1 MITKD
6 EAKRIYTNL
15 KRRKKK
21 DEIDEKVL
29 SVLTNTIMPSLRKYD
44 CMMVI
49 GNDTLDFLTKDGIK
63 RLKEYGFRF
72 FKYSKYSECVWN
84 DDSSLINMC
93 RNLNIFNLG
102 SYLGEI

>member
-21 DEIDEKVL
+21 DEVDEKVL
-29 SVLTNTIMPSLRKYD
+29 SVLTNIIMPSLRRYD
-44 CMMVI
+44 CSMVI
-49 GNDTLDFLTKDGIK
+49 KNDTLDFLTKEGIE
-63 RLKEYGFRF
+63 RLKKFGFRF

-84 DDSSLINMC
+84 DEPFLMDMC
-93 RNLNIFNLG
+93 KSLNIFNLG
-102 SYLGEI
+102 SYIGEV